1 MKTKNNIRK
10 PETLEEIVFEG
21 RNKTYGA
28 FELNRKSRKYM
39 TIALLTSFIGVSTA
53 VAVPFIKSFHRN
65 PLDIPI
71 NRDND
76 YVLADFKPKPI
87 VLPDLPA
94 VIPEKDLMANLVP
107 QVVDKADTTLELIP
121 MEDLLGMEGINK
133 PVDLE
138 VQPVKIDPAPVPV
151 DDPEDRPMISPQEP
165 ATFQGGDVL
174 SFRNWVIKNIHYP
187 ETAIQE
193 NIFGKV
199 IVQFCVNKKGE
210 VVDIELLR
218 KIDPL
223 IDNETIR
230 VISASPRWNSAKQ
243 GGNPVKQLYVLPI
256 EFKMQ

>member
-1 MKTKNNIRK
+1 MKSKNNIRK

-39 TIALLTSFIGVSTA
+39 TIALLVSFIGVSSA
-53 VAVPFIKSFHRN
+53 VAVPFIKSFHRT
-65 PLDIPI
+65 PTDIPI
-71 NRDND
+71 NRDNK
-76 YVLADFKPKPI
+76 YVLADFIPKPI
-87 VLPDLPA
+87 EPPKLPID
-94 VIPEKDLMANLVP
+94 IPEKDLMANLLP
-107 QVVDKADTTLELIP
+107 KVVVKADTTLEMIP
-121 MEDLLGMEGINK
+121 MEELLGMEGINK
-133 PVDLE
+133 PVDIE
-138 VQPVKIDPAPVPV
+138 VQPVNAVPAPVPA
-151 DDPEDRPMISPQEP
+151 DDPEDRPMTSPQEP

-174 SFRNWVIKNIHYP
+174 SFRDWVVKNIRYP
-187 ETAIQE
+187 ESAIQE

-199 IVQFCVNKKGE
+199 IIQFCVNKKGE

-230 VISASPRWNSAKQ
+230 VISASPRWNPAKQ

-256 EFKMQ
+256 QFKMN